1 MSVPEDVNDGVYDDD
16 IVREMVNVF
25 DIVNELVIDSLGV
38 SVENADSE
46 VVNVGVIVVDIV
58 VVVVLVLVSVVLI
71 V

>member
-1 MSVPEDVNDGVYDDD
+1 VSVPEDVNDGVYDDD